1 MSYQQ
6 AQEVF
11 VKGLKAFSNGHEYL
25 ALVCFEQAADLEK
38 TPLYRSY
45 LGFCLAKV
53 RREYSRAI
61 ALCREAL
68 EQEPSNPVHY
78 VNLGR
83 CYELSGQRSKALE
96 TFRQGMKFQRND
108 EVRRELERLGVR
120 AKPVF
125 PFLKRGNPLNKY
137 CGLLLAR
144 LGMR

>member
-1 MSYQQ
+1 MPYNQ
-6 AQEVF
+6 AEEVF

-25 ALVCFEQAADLEK
+25 ALVCFEQAADLERA
-38 TPLYRSY
+38 PLYCSY

-53 RREYSRAI
+53 RRQYGRAI

-68 EQEPSNPVHY
+68 EQESSSPVHY

-83 CYELSGQRSKALE
+83 CYELSGQRAEALE
-96 TFRQGMKFQRND
+96 TLRKGMKFQRND

-137 CGLLLAR
+137 CGLLHKR
-144 LGMR
+144 LGCR